1 MLRAAM
7 AMELALG
14 IIAYWLR
21 SDSVT
26 LNRGHGIV
34 LLRLVGAKRALSSGA
49 TTIQRRLPGQPSTPP
64 RTYNA
69 QTTSSRASDDA
80 KAVVSNLR
88 DASRRARKT

>member
-1 MLRAAM
+1 MCYVPLWR
-7 AMELALG
+7 MELALG

-49 TTIQRRLPGQPSTPP
+49 TTYPAAWTAQHAADLTRRAEDIVAP
-64 RTYNA
+64 
-69 QTTSSRASDDA
+69 SDDA
-80 KAVVSNLR
+80 KAVVSKPR
-88 DASRRARKT
+88 DASRRAKEK